1 MDNIE
6 EGEIEFLE
14 TQESIQNSDQK
25 ISKTQ

>member
-6 EGEIEFLE
+6 EGKIEFLE
-14 TQESIQNSDQK
+14 TQGSIQNPDQR